1 MVLSHSLSLLQ
12 PETVHTIRD
21 ALQSVSQ
28 PQPVQISQPTRPG
41 VVVDASQQALIEL
54 LPPVLVLH
62 LKRFHYDTN
71 VGDVVKIGKQVSY
84 GPELDISPGTSARCI
99 SVPGL
104 DCVRQI

>member
-1 MVLSHSLSLLQ
+1 M
-12 PETVHTIRD
+12 HTIKD
-21 ALQSVSQ
+21 ALQSISQ

-41 VVVDASQQALIEL
+41 VVVDATQQALVEL

-84 GPELDISPGTSARCI
+84 GPELDISSGAST
-99 SVPGL
+99 
-104 DCVRQI
+104 